1 MIVSVGKFAEDLE
14 LTLYYRGTGNV
25 NLVNSDINRPGLQL
39 AGFFKRFAYERVQI
53 LGNTEMLF
61 WREVDEEFRKD
72 RMKTFFSYDVPCI
85 IITRGYEP
93 PPELMEQAEKHQ
105 VPVFT
110 TPGVTTKIV
119 QEVIVYVNKL
129 LAPSITRHGVL
140 MDVDGVGMFIV
151 GESSIGKSETALE
164 LVKRG
169 HRLVAD
175 DAVEIKKIDEKT
187 LIGTSPELTR
197 FLMEIRGLGIIDVQ
211 KLYGVGSVILEK
223 SIDVVIEMEDW
234 DESKEY
240 DRIGIDD
247 HYVSILGVD
256 LPKVLMPV
264 RPGRNLAIIM
274 EVASRNIRL
283 KKMGFHT
290 ALEFDQKLA
299 QYMGE

>member
-1 MIVSVGKFAEDLE
+1 MIVSVGQFAEDLE
-14 LTLYYRGTGNV
+14 LTLFYRGAGNV
-25 NLVNSDINRPGLQL
+25 NIQNSDINRPGLQM
-39 AGFFKRFAYERVQI
+39 AGFFKRFASERVQI
-53 LGNTEMLF
+53 LGNTEMSF
-61 WREVDEEFRKD
+61 WQEVDEEFRID
-72 RMKTFFSYDVPCI
+72 RMKTFFSYDIPCV

-93 PPELMEQAEKHQ
+93 PKEMVAQAEKHQ
-105 VPVFT
+105 IPIFT
-110 TPGVTTKIV
+110 TKTVTTKVV
-119 QEVIVYVNKL
+119 QEVIIYLNKL
-129 LAPSITRHGVL
+129 LAPSVTRHGVL
-140 MDVDGVGMFIV
+140 MDVDGIGMFIA

-175 DAVEIKKIDEKT
+175 DVVEIKKIDEKT
-187 LIGTSPELTR
+187 LIGSSPELTR

-223 SIDVVIEMEDW
+223 SIDVCVQMEDW
-234 DESKEY
+234 DENKEY
-240 DRIGIDD
+240 DRLGIEEQ
-247 HYVSILGVD
+247 YVSILGVD

-290 ALEFDQKLA
+290 ALEFDEKLA
-299 QYMGE
+299 QYMDQ

>member
-1 MIVSVGKFAEDLE
+1 MLVPVGKFAEDLE
-14 LTLYYRGTGNV
+14 LTLYYRGSGNV

-39 AGFFKRFAYERVQI
+39 AGFFKRFAFERVQI

-61 WREVDEEFRKD
+61 WREVDEEFRRD

-93 PPELMEQAEKHQ
+93 PAEMMEQAEKHQ

-110 TPGVTTKIV
+110 TPRVTTKIV

-140 MDVDGVGMFIV
+140 MDVDGVGMFIL

-211 KLYGVGSVILEK
+211 KLYGVGSVLLEK
-223 SIDVVIEMEDW
+223 SIDVVVEMEDW

-247 HYVSILGVD
+247 HYVSVLGVD
-256 LPKVLMPV
+256 IPKVLMPV

-290 ALEFDQKLA
+290 ALEFDQRLA
-299 QYMGE
+299 QYMED

>member
-1 MIVSVGKFAEDLE
+1 MIVSVGQFAEDLE
-14 LTLYYRGTGNV
+14 LTLYYRGAGNV
-25 NLVNSDINRPGLQL
+25 NVVNSDINRPGLQM
-39 AGFFKRFAYERVQI
+39 AGFFKRFAFERVQI
-53 LGNTEMLF
+53 LGNTEMSF
-61 WREVDEEFRKD
+61 WQEVDVEFRKD

-93 PPELMEQAEKHQ
+93 PDDLMAEAEKHQ

-110 TPGVTTKIV
+110 SPGVTTKIV
-119 QEVIVYVNKL
+119 QEVIIYLNKL
-129 LAPSITRHGVL
+129 LAPSVTRHGVL
-140 MDVDGVGMFIV
+140 MDVDGVGMFIT

-175 DAVEIKKIDEKT
+175 DVVEIKKIDEKT
-187 LIGTSPELTR
+187 LLGTSPELTR

-223 SIDVVIEMEDW
+223 TIDVFVQMEEW
-234 DESKEY
+234 DETKEY
-240 DRIGIDD
+240 DRLGIDEQ
-247 HYVSILGVD
+247 YMSILGVD
-256 LPKVLMPV
+256 LPTVLMPV

-283 KKMGFHT
+283 KKMGYYT
-290 ALEFDQKLA
+290 ALEFDEKIA
-299 QYMGE
+299 KYMEI

>member
-1 MIVSVGKFAEDLE
+1 MIVSVGQFAEDLE
-14 LTLYYRGTGNV
+14 LTLFYRGAGNV
-25 NLVNSDINRPGLQL
+25 NLQNSDINRPGLQM
-39 AGFFKRFAYERVQI
+39 AGFFKRFASERVQI
-53 LGNTEMLF
+53 LGNTEMSF
-61 WREVDEEFRKD
+61 WQEVDEEFRID
-72 RMKTFFSYDVPCI
+72 RMKTFFSYDIPCV

-93 PPELMEQAEKHQ
+93 PKEMVMQAEKHQ
-105 VPVFT
+105 IPIFT
-110 TPGVTTKIV
+110 TKTVTTKVV
-119 QEVIVYVNKL
+119 QEVIIYLNKL
-129 LAPSITRHGVL
+129 LAPSVTRHGVL
-140 MDVDGVGMFIV
+140 MDVDGIGMFIA

-175 DAVEIKKIDEKT
+175 DVVEIKKIDEKT
-187 LIGTSPELTR
+187 LIGSSPELTR

-223 SIDVVIEMEDW
+223 SIDVCVQMEDW
-234 DESKEY
+234 DENKEY
-240 DRIGIDD
+240 DRLGIEEQ
-247 HYVSILGVD
+247 YISILGVD

-290 ALEFDQKLA
+290 ALEFDEKLA
-299 QYMGE
+299 QYMDQ

>member
-14 LTLYYRGTGNV
+14 LTLYYRGSGTV

-61 WREVDEEFRKD
+61 WKEVDEEFRID
-72 RMKTFFSYDVPCI
+72 RMKTFFKYDVPCI
-85 IITRGYEP
+85 IITRGYDP
-93 PPELMEQAEKHQ
+93 PPEMMEQAEKMQ
-105 VPVFT
+105 IPVFT
-110 TPGVTTKIV
+110 TKGVTTKIV

-151 GESSIGKSETALE
+151 GDSSIGKSETALE

-299 QYMGE
+299 QYLEE

>member
-1 MIVSVGKFAEDLE
+1 MIVSVGQFAEDLE
-14 LTLYYRGTGNV
+14 LTLFYRGAGNV
-25 NLVNSDINRPGLQL
+25 NIQNSDINRPGLQM

-53 LGNTEMLF
+53 LGNTEMSF
-61 WREVDEEFRKD
+61 WQEVDEEFRID
-72 RMKTFFSYDVPCI
+72 RMKTFFAYDIPCV

-93 PPELMEQAEKHQ
+93 PKEMVAQAEKHQ
-105 VPVFT
+105 IPIFT
-110 TPGVTTKIV
+110 TKTVTTKVV
-119 QEVIVYVNKL
+119 QEVIIYLNKL
-129 LAPSITRHGVL
+129 LAPSVTRHGVL
-140 MDVDGVGMFIV
+140 MDVDGIGMFIA

-175 DAVEIKKIDEKT
+175 DVVEIKKIDEKT
-187 LIGTSPELTR
+187 LIGSSPELTR

-223 SIDVVIEMEDW
+223 SIDVCVQMEDW
-234 DESKEY
+234 DENKEY
-240 DRIGIDD
+240 DRLGIEEQ
-247 HYVSILGVD
+247 YVSILGVD

-290 ALEFDQKLA
+290 ALEFDEKLA
-299 QYMGE
+299 QYMDQ

>member
-14 LTLYYRGTGNV
+14 LTLYYRGSGTV

-61 WREVDEEFRKD
+61 WKEVDEEFRID

-85 IITRGYEP
+85 IITRGYDP
-93 PPELMEQAEKHQ
+93 PPEMMEQAEKMQ
-105 VPVFT
+105 IPVFT
-110 TPGVTTKIV
+110 TNGVTTKIV

-151 GESSIGKSETALE
+151 GDSSIGKSETALE

-299 QYMGE
+299 QYLEE